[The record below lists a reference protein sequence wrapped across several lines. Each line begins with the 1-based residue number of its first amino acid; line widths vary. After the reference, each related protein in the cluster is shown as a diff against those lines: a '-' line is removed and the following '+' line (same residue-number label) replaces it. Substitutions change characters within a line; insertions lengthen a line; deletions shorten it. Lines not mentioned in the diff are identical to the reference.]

1 MSKDIHVLTYNIHK
15 GYCSGN
21 RRFVLESMRARIP
34 DLQDVV
40 LVPEA
45 GHFVQM
51 EQADAVNAALLAF
64 LRSLPARSVQ
74 PIIRSHAGDLS

>member
-1 MSKDIHVLTYNIHK
+1 MVGPAAID
-15 GYCSGN
+15 
-21 RRFVLESMRARIP
+21 SMRARIP
-34 DLQDVV
+34 DLRDVV

-64 LRSLPARSVQ
+64 LRSLSARSAQ

>member
-1 MSKDIHVLTYNIHK
+1 
-15 GYCSGN
+15 
-21 RRFVLESMRARIP
+21 
-34 DLQDVV
+34 V

-64 LRSLPARSVQ
+64 LRSLSARSAQ